1 MKVAEENIF
10 KRRRSESLIEDALS
24 EGPVVQESIFKTKL
38 QGCSKQDKKSERE
51 NVFSLFK
58 KDKICVLELTCTL

>member
-10 KRRRSESLIEDALS
+10 KRRRSESLIEDALA

-38 QGCSKQDKKSERE
+38 QGCSKQDKRKRE
-51 NVFSLFK
+51 TKCYQSV
-58 KDKICVLELTCTL
+58 